1 MKILI
6 FDTETTGLSKS
17 KKITPATIHLW
28 PYIVQFSYLIFDDT
42 TNTVVKMYD
51 KVIKLKPYNVISEGS
66 IKLHGITNE
75 ISETTGINVNEALLE
90 FLRDIEFVDLIV
102 AHNAE
107 FDLSLVKAEL
117 MRACIENEKNAD
129 IKQYYETQLNKIV
142 NCNKIYCTMQE
153 SIDICKIEKVNSRG
167 PYLKFPSLSELHQNL
182 FQVEPRNLHNSFNDI
197 LITLR
202 CFIKIRCDDDVLEY
216 NPAIKMLFVNLL

>member
-17 KKITPATIHLW
+17 KKLTPETIHLW
-28 PYIVQFSYLIFDDT
+28 PYIVQFSYIIFDDT
-42 TNTVVKMYD
+42 TNTIVKIYD

-75 ISETTGINVNEALLE
+75 ISEMTGINVNEALLE
-90 FLRDIEFVDLIV
+90 FLRDIEFVDLVV

-117 MRACIENEKNAD
+117 IRACIENEKTDN
-129 IKQYYETQLNKIV
+129 IKQYYENQLNKIV
-142 NCNKIYCTMQE
+142 NCKKIYCTMQE

-167 PYLKFPSLSELHQNL
+167 TYFKFPSLSELHQKL
-182 FQVEPRNLHNSFNDI
+182 FQVEPRNLHNSLHDI

-216 NPAIKMLFVNLL
+216 TPAIKNLFINLL

>member
-1 MKILI
+1 
-6 FDTETTGLSKS
+6 
-17 KKITPATIHLW
+17 
-28 PYIVQFSYLIFDDT
+28 
-42 TNTVVKMYD
+42 MYD
-51 KVIKLKPYNVISEGS
+51 KVIKLKPYNIISEGS

-75 ISETTGINVNEALLE
+75 ISETIGINVNEALLE
-90 FLRDIEFVDLIV
+90 FLRDVEYSDLIV

-129 IKQYYETQLNKIV
+129 IKQHYETQLNKIN
-142 NCNKIYCTMQE
+142 NCHKIYCTMQE

-167 PYLKFPSLSELHQNL
+167 PYFKFPSLAELHQNL
-182 FQVEPRNLHNSFNDI
+182 FKVEPRNLHNSLNDI

-216 NPAIKMLFVNLL
+216 NPAIKKLFINLL